1 MHKNKIFTAFFRQS
15 LTVFLVVLASL
26 LTMVPAHA
34 QNAQALK
41 ARHAALRE
49 PLANNVFQR
58 PLVLESSQTS
68 GTLQGDIYAQMAQ
81 PFAVAGPALRDID
94 NWCDILI
101 LHLNVKHC
109 DAVTAKEGGVLKLS
123 VGRKFDQPVADAYQL
138 VFGYTVAKSTSDYL
152 QIVLDA
158 PEGPLGTNNYRIVLE
173 VVALDAQ
180 RSFLHLSYS
189 YGYGV
194 AARLAMQ
201 GYLATVGRDKVGF
214 SVVGKQPDGQPSYI
228 GGTRGV
234 VERNTMRYYLA
245 IESYLNSL
253 ALPAA
258 EQTEK
263 RLAYWFAG
271 VERYPQQLH
280 EMERAEYLA
289 MKRREIQRQR

>member
-1 MHKNKIFTAFFRQS
+1 MHKNKTLATFFRRS
-15 LTVFLVVLASL
+15 GAALLVL
-26 LTMVPAHA
+26 LTSLVTTVPVHA
-34 QNAQALK
+34 QSAQALK
-41 ARHAALRE
+41 ARHTALRE

-68 GTLQGDIYAQMAQ
+68 GSLQGDIYAQMGQ
-81 PFAVAGPALRDID
+81 PFAVAGPALRDIG

-109 DAVTAKEGGVLKLS
+109 DAVPAKEGDVLKLS

-138 VFGYTVAKSTSDYL
+138 VFGYTVAKSTPDYL

-158 PEGPLGTNNYRIVLE
+158 PEGPLGTSNYRIVLE

-214 SVVGKQPDGQPSYI
+214 SVVGKQADGQPSYI

-258 EQTEK
+258 DQTEK
-263 RLAYWFAG
+263 RLGYWFAG

-280 EMERAEYLA
+280 EMERADYLA
-289 MKRREIQRQR
+289 MKRREIQRMR

>member
-1 MHKNKIFTAFFRQS
+1 MDKKKILAIFSRTGAAALLV
-15 LTVFLVVLASL
+15 LTGLLA
-26 LTMVPAHA
+26 VAPAQA
-34 QNAQALK
+34 QNAPALK
-41 ARHAALRE
+41 ARHAALRDQ
-49 PLANNVFQR
+49 LASNMFQR

-68 GTLQGDIYAQMAQ
+68 GALQGDIYAQLAQ
-81 PFAVAGPALRDID
+81 PFTLVGPALREID
-94 NWCDILI
+94 RWCDILI

-109 DAVTAKEGGVLKLS
+109 QTAKAKEGDTLNLS
-123 VGRKFDQPVADAYQL
+123 VGRKFDQPVADAYKL
-138 VFGYTVAKSTSDYL
+138 VFGYTVAKSAPDYL
-152 QIVLDA
+152 QLVLDA

-189 YGYGV
+189 YSYGV

-245 IESYLNSL
+245 IESYLG
-253 ALPAA
+253 ALGLPTAD
-258 EQTEK
+258 QPEK
-263 RLAYWFAG
+263 RLSDWFAG
-271 VERYPQQLH
+271 VERYPLQLH

-289 MKRREIQRQR
+289 MKRKEIQRMR

>member
-1 MHKNKIFTAFFRQS
+1 M
-15 LTVFLVVLASL
+15 L
-26 LTMVPAHA
+26 LTSLVTTVPVHA
-34 QNAQALK
+34 QSAQALK
-41 ARHAALRE
+41 ARHTALRE

-68 GTLQGDIYAQMAQ
+68 GSLQGDIYAQMGQ
-81 PFAVAGPALRDID
+81 PFAVAGPALRDIG

-109 DAVTAKEGGVLKLS
+109 DAVPAKEGDVLKLS

-138 VFGYTVAKSTSDYL
+138 VFGYTVAKSTPDYL

-158 PEGPLGTNNYRIVLE
+158 PEGPLGTSNYRIVLE

-214 SVVGKQPDGQPSYI
+214 SVVGKQADGQPSYI

-258 EQTEK
+258 DQTEK
-263 RLAYWFAG
+263 RLGYWFAG

-280 EMERAEYLA
+280 EMERADYLA
-289 MKRREIQRQR
+289 MKRREIQRMR